1 MMQDHLERSTIRKV
15 YWRLVPLLFLGLM
28 FNSFDRF
35 NVGFA
40 ALRMNHDIGLN
51 PVMFG
56 LGASLFYFGYLLL
69 GIPSNLLLHHIGAQ
83 KWLGWI
89 VTVWGLISV
98 LTAFIW
104 NAHSFY
110 GTRILLGAAEA
121 GYLPGIA
128 FYVTYWFPAAYRAR
142 AIGGYLIG
150 GQIAL
155 LIGAP
160 ISALIMT
167 ALDGVLG
174 LHGWQWMFI
183 LESLPAILLGLAL
196 LALLTDRPANASWL
210 SIEQRDW
217 LQERLSKEK
226 AEQEPGRPSRLVDIV
241 TDRCAWSLALLFGFS
256 LVGANALHF
265 WMPQIVDGLGHLSLI
280 QVGMLSAGP
289 SLCGIIGIVAVS
301 YSSDRTGDRKFHLS
315 CLYAAA
321 ALALVA
327 SAYAPNHAIAYLLL
341 CVVGLCINSSLTL
354 YWSLSSLLMT
364 GISAAGAIAFV
375 NTIAQLGGIIGPWM
389 SGYIRARTGSFTLVL
404 VALAAF
410 LLLSAL
416 ITLTL
421 RVTPKQNTVNKRAA
435 VVL

>member
-1 MMQDHLERSTIRKV
+1 MQDHLERSTIRKV

-174 LHGWQWMFI
+174 LHGW
-183 LESLPAILLGLAL
+183 
-196 LALLTDRPANASWL
+196 
-210 SIEQRDW
+210 
-217 LQERLSKEK
+217 
-226 AEQEPGRPSRLVDIV
+226 
-241 TDRCAWSLALLFGFS
+241 
-256 LVGANALHF
+256 
-265 WMPQIVDGLGHLSLI
+265 
-280 QVGMLSAGP
+280 
-289 SLCGIIGIVAVS
+289 
-301 YSSDRTGDRKFHLS
+301 
-315 CLYAAA
+315 
-321 ALALVA
+321 
-327 SAYAPNHAIAYLLL
+327 
-341 CVVGLCINSSLTL
+341 
-354 YWSLSSLLMT
+354 
-364 GISAAGAIAFV
+364 
-375 NTIAQLGGIIGPWM
+375 
-389 SGYIRARTGSFTLVL
+389 
-404 VALAAF
+404 
-410 LLLSAL
+410 
-416 ITLTL
+416 
-421 RVTPKQNTVNKRAA
+421 
-435 VVL
+435 